1 MSDRQYAIS
10 LLVVCFLVLL
20 WSAASPKD
28 YFIWLLEVFPVLMA
42 LPVLIASYCHFT
54 MSRLTYLMI
63 LCHAIILM
71 IGGHYTYSEVPLFDW
86 VRDAFDF
93 ERNHYDRVGHI
104 AQGFFP
110 AIISREILLRLSPLQ
125 PGKWLFFIICCIAL
139 AISAF
144 YEIIEWWVAV
154 TTGSQSEAF
163 LAQQGD
169 IWDTQWDMFLA
180 LCGAITAQFL
190 LVRTHD
196 RSMARLS
203 SGL

>member
-1 MSDRQYAIS
+1 M
-10 LLVVCFLVLL
+10 LL
-20 WSAASPKD
+20 WSAVSPKD
-28 YFIWLLEVFPVLMA
+28 YFIWLLEVFPVLIA
-42 LPVLIASYCHFT
+42 LPVLIASYSRFP
-54 MSRLTYLMI
+54 MSRLTYLLI

-71 IGGHYTYSEVPLFDW
+71 VGGHYTYSEVPLFDW
-86 VRDAFDF
+86 ARDTLGF
-93 ERNHYDRVGHI
+93 ERNHYDRIGHI

-110 AIISREILLRLSPLQ
+110 AIVSREILLRLSPLQ

-144 YEIIEWWVAV
+144 YEMIEWWVV
-154 TTGSQSEAF
+154 VSTGSQAEAF

-180 LCGAITAQFL
+180 LCGVIASQ
-190 LVRTHD
+190 LVLARLHD

-203 SGL
+203 SEL